1 MNNETDRVYRA
12 CLIIIG
18 NEILSGRTQ
27 DANLAFLGEQL
38 NEIGICLDEVRVIPD
53 VPKRIISTV
62 NEVRR
67 NFDYVFT
74 TGGIGPTHDDITS
87 QCVAEAFAVD
97 LILHPDAYKAMVD
110 FYGTEK
116 LNDARLRMAHVPD
129 GATLIENDISIAPGY
144 RIENVFVMAGV
155 PKIMQSMFFKL
166 APTLTGGKPV
176 LSQTLSS
183 GAKEGDIAQGLGEIQ
198 YAFKGV
204 DIGSYPFMGRGG
216 TGVRIVMRS
225 SDEVSLGKCV
235 LRVSELLNQYVK

>member
-1 MNNETDRVYRA
+1 MKNETDRVYRA
-12 CLIIIG
+12 CLVIIG

-38 NEIGICLDEVRVIPD
+38 NEIGVCLDEVRVVPD
-53 VPKRIISTV
+53 VPERIISTV
-62 NEVRR
+62 NEVRG

-87 QCVAEAFAVD
+87 QCVADAFSVD

-110 FYGTEK
+110 FYGKEK
-116 LNDARLRMAHVPD
+116 LNEARLRMAHVPD

-144 RIENVFVMAGV
+144 RIGNVFVMAGV

-166 APTLTGGKPV
+166 APTLTGGKPI
-176 LSQTLSS
+176 LSKTLSS
-183 GAKEGDIAQGLGEIQ
+183 EAKEGDIAEGLGMIHQ
-198 YAFKGV
+198 DFPGV

-216 TGVRIVMRS
+216 TGVRIVIRS
-225 SDEVSLGKCV
+225 SDEMDLEKCS
-235 LRVSELLNQYVK
+235 LRVSQLLDQCAK